1 MVPLVLLW
9 NIHPDDAIMSTVK
22 GVKDFDIIVVNDHWQ
37 FTWQLT
43 LRVLVDV

>member
-9 NIHPDDAIMSTVK
+9 TIMSTVK

-37 FTWQLT
+37 FTCQLT
-43 LRVLVDV
+43 LRVWVDV